1 MKYEEVVE
9 GMKVVPHSK
18 YGVGIRPGV
27 SVVWGRAQKME
38 QPYLFVR
45 KKISSTECM
54 LSEKTSGFDLGDFFL
69 ADDFE
74 PYVAPSPK
82 GLEPQVKKPCIIRNE
97 QFSWVLYVDREVIS
111 FQGGLAADYFERHYK
126 SLGYEVIVDRNY
138 YKRNE
143 E

>member
-1 MKYEEVVE
+1 MKYGEVVE

-18 YGVGIRPGV
+18 YGEGIRPGV
-27 SVVWGRAQKME
+27 SVVWERAQKME
-38 QPYLFVR
+38 QPFLYVR
-45 KKISSTECM
+45 KKTGVEEYL
-54 LSEKTSGFDLGDFFL
+54 LSEKICSFDLGDFFL